1 MKLKNKITYSIGLLS
16 VVIISLGLFSAHNI
30 TTMKVDTENILA
42 DNYNSVRY
50 AQQMQ
55 QALNEYAQ
63 DKGSV
68 EKFKA
73 SMALQLENI
82 TEVYEKQATET
93 LMKQFD
99 RFSEDPS
106 KENYIALSE
115 TVNTIILLNITA
127 ISRKA
132 EIANSTANTALLWI
146 IVFSVVSAVIG
157 VGMLVRFPKS
167 FIRPIK
173 VLTDGILEVSNQ
185 NYDNRLDFDPKS
197 EFGEVAVSFNR
208 MAEQLSGF
216 RSSSMARIMATKRY
230 LEIIINSIEE
240 PIIGLDSNKTVLF
253 ANNSAM
259 TILNLQ
265 KEQIVGKSA
274 LDISLNNDL
283 FRRLIRGME
292 KVEKKEEPLKIYSDN
307 KESYF
312 QVHYTTTVADGGTVI
327 FLSNITEFKELDNAK
342 TNFISTISHELKTP
356 ISAILMSLK
365 LLEDKRVGEMNEE
378 QTALSQSIRES
389 SDRLLS
395 ITGELLKMTQV
406 EAGKLQLIP
415 KVTKPIE
422 LINYAIGATKVLA
435 GKFGCNIE
443 VEYPEKLPKLFVDS
457 EKIAWVITNLLSNAI
472 HYSSENARIIVG
484 AYQIEN
490 RVEIFVQDFG
500 KGIDPRYHESI
511 FDRYFRVPG
520 TKIQGSGLGLAI
532 SKDFVESHGGTIRV
546 ESQVG
551 QGSRFIVSFS
561 IP

>member
-1 MKLKNKITYSIGLLS
+1 MKLKNKVSYSIASLLA
-16 VVIISLGLFSAHNI
+16 VIILLGLFSARNI
-30 TTMKVDTENILA
+30 TIMKVDTENILA
-42 DNYNSVRY
+42 DNYNSVKY

-55 QALNEYAQ
+55 KALNDFSEDSNAL
-63 DKGSV
+63 GA
-68 EKFKA
+68 FKA
-73 SMALQLENI
+73 NMNLQSQNI
-82 TEVYEKQATET
+82 TEIYEKQATET
-93 LMKQFD
+93 LMHQFD
-99 RFSEDPS
+99 RFSKTPS

-115 TVNTIILLNITA
+115 TINTIILLNITA

-146 IVFSVVSAVIG
+146 IVFAAFSAIVGVV
-157 VGMLVRFPKS
+157 MLVRFPKS
-167 FIRPIK
+167 FVRPIK
-173 VLTDGILEVSNQ
+173 QLTDGIMEVSNQ
-185 NYDNRLDFDPKS
+185 NYDNRLHFDTKS

-208 MAEQLSGF
+208 MAEQLSIF
-216 RSSSMARIMATKRY
+216 RSSSLSKIMATKRY
-230 LEIIINSIEE
+230 LEIIINSIDE
-240 PIIGLDSNKTVLF
+240 PIIGLDPNKTVLF
-253 ANNSAM
+253 ANNAAM
-259 TILNLQ
+259 TILNIPQERL
-265 KEQIVGKSA
+265 VGLSA

-292 KVEKKEEPLKIYSDN
+292 NIGKKDDPLKIYSDN

-312 QVHYTTTVADGGTVI
+312 QVHYTTTLADGGTVI
-327 FLSNITEFKELDNAK
+327 MLSNITEFKELDNAK

-406 EAGKLQLIP
+406 ETGKLQLIP

-422 LINYAIGATKVLA
+422 LINYAINATKVLA
-435 GKFGCNIE
+435 AKFGCNIE

-472 HYSSENARIIVG
+472 HYSAENARIIVG
-484 AYQIEN
+484 ARQVENKIE
-490 RVEIFVQDFG
+490 IYVQDFG
-500 KGIDPRYHESI
+500 NGIDARYHESI

-532 SKDFVESHGGTIRV
+532 SKDFVESHGGTIRI

-551 QGSRFIVSFS
+551 KGSCFVVSLS